1 MVLEEKIKNVIR
13 DVPDFP
19 KPGILFKDITPILH
33 DQELCTEIVDAF
45 IRNFSG
51 TKIDAIVGT
60 ESRGFLFGM
69 LLANKMDM
77 PFIMLRKSGKLP
89 WKTNGYEYDLEY
101 GKAKVEIHVDSLQP
115 GWNVLVHDD
124 LLATGGTAEASANL
138 VLIQQAKVA
147 GFAFVVE
154 LGFLHGRKKLEK
166 YSQKIVSLVK
176 Y

>member
-1 MVLEEKIKNVIR
+1 MTLEDKIKKTIR

-19 KPGILFKDITPILH
+19 KKGILFKDITPILH
-33 DQELCTEIVDAF
+33 DQKLCTEIVDGF
-45 IRNFSG
+45 ISTFLK

-69 LLANKMDM
+69 LLANKMNV
-77 PFIMLRKSGKLP
+77 PFVMLRKSGKLP
-89 WKTNGYEYDLEY
+89 WKTDSYEYELEY
-101 GKAKVEIHVDSLQP
+101 GKAKVEIHVDSLKP
-115 GWNVLVHDD
+115 DWNVLVHDD

-138 VLIQQAKVA
+138 VLIQKAKIA

-154 LGFLHGRKKLEK
+154 LGFLKGKEKLKK
-166 YSQKIVSLVK
+166 YSENIVSLVK